1 MADLIRWPNLTRFGA
16 ALTIARTLD
25 SSEPQATAIV
35 IEDANGILNRL
46 VEHGFERRG
55 DFMVRYGEVKFTAK
69 DLSNWFPGFNPQ
81 TDLMQATPAQ
91 AVFSDLLPPRG
102 TAATS
107 ALDFTAVKTEAPAAT
122 QEPKAASPT
131 QAAPTVA
138 APTSRVATAADADI
152 DPLAKAG
159 DGKKDLPKIED
170 VGEKIGGAR
179 KDFAKRP
186 MVVGDLAGMNPLERT
201 ELVQRNNIWPAID
214 FKAMQAAG
222 VPYNI
227 AAGISHLRRSLADK
241 PKNGTAEGYITVVSK
256 IRDAFANVKTM
267 EDYKNA
273 SDQVVEA
280 YGYVRRDESTGR
292 ESRRIDDRD
301 FYEAVGSK
309 VPFLLVNSQPC
320 FAAGRAVAQDY
331 ETYFARAEA
340 RANAAKRTRETRE
353 VVEVRPHLASISQ
366 DGFHDYSEGRDLTGE
381 DFLKDFGLRGVEF
394 GNWVDQKE
402 RRAVVK
408 MGYNALHNLA
418 KALDIPPTSIGIG
431 GRLALAFGSRG
442 LGGMK
447 ASAHYEPHR
456 AVMNLTRMH
465 GAGSLAHE
473 WFHALDDLGQR
484 VLAANHG
491 AAPFCRT
498 PVSAFL
504 TDTIF
509 SMTENGGLLQQA
521 GARESAVA
529 DRAAVA
535 KARNGVDESVTSA
548 ALKLSLTIQSKVNP
562 DRIKALEEDEMHG
575 VRNAADWL
583 AHGASLA
590 KKNKPTQADIIKT
603 MLAPLMSTTK
613 EMAAQGGFINSDTF
627 EKASNKMLRELAGA
641 GLSTRKFR
649 KIADA
654 VESNLNH
661 AFGKAKQA
669 QLISE
674 GKYEWYGD
682 TDFVA
687 SAKRLDSR
695 RSKPYYNT
703 PRELGARAF
712 EAAVFDRLAEMG
724 IVDEYLVHGVEG
736 DRYDNHIGNPY
747 PSGDERS
754 VICGAVMEHVN
765 AMTTAY
771 AEEFAFVRGA
781 PDYSDDA
788 AYSAH
793 APS

>member
-1 MADLIRWPNLTRFGA
+1 MAELIRWPNLTRFGA

-25 SSEPQATAIV
+25 SSEPSPTAIV

-46 VEHGFERRG
+46 AEYGFERRG
-55 DFMVRYGEVKFTAK
+55 NFMVRHGEVKFTAK
-69 DLSNWFPGFNPQ
+69 DLSDWFPGFNVQ

-102 TAATS
+102 TAASS
-107 ALDFTAVKTEAPAAT
+107 ALDFTAVKTEVPAASKT
-122 QEPKAASPT
+122 AAE
-131 QAAPTVA
+131 AE
-138 APTSRVATAADADI
+138 PTSRAATAADADI

-159 DGKKDLPKIED
+159 EGKKDLPRIAD

-186 MVVGDLAGMNPLERT
+186 MVIGDLAGMNPLERT
-201 ELVQRNNIWPAID
+201 ELVKRSNIWPAID
-214 FKAMQAAG
+214 FKKMQEAG

-241 PKNGTAEGYITVVSK
+241 PKNGSVEGYITAVGK

-280 YGYVRRDESTGR
+280 YGYVLRDESTGH
-292 ESRRIDDRD
+292 ESRGIEDRD
-301 FYEAVGSK
+301 FFDAVGSK
-309 VPFLLVNSQPC
+309 VPYLLLNSQPC
-320 FAAGRAVAQDY
+320 FAAGRAAAADY

-340 RANAAKRTRETRE
+340 RANAAQRTRETRE

-473 WFHALDDLGQR
+473 WFHAFDDLGQR
-484 VLAANHG
+484 VMAAKHG
-491 AAPFCRT
+491 AAPLNRN

-504 TDTIF
+504 TDTTF
-509 SMTENGGLLQQA
+509 ALTENGGLLKET
-521 GARESAVA
+521 GARERAVA
-529 DRAAVA
+529 DHAAVA
-535 KARNGVDESVTSA
+535 KARNGVEESVTSA
-548 ALKLSLTIQSKVNP
+548 ALKLALTIQTKKNP
-562 DRIKALEEDEMHG
+562 GRIYVLEEEELSG
-575 VRNAADWL
+575 IRNAADWL

-590 KKNKPTQADIIKT
+590 KKNRPAQAEIIKT
-603 MLAPLMSTTK
+603 MLAPLMSATK
-613 EMAAQGGFINSDTF
+613 EMAEQGGFINSDTF
-627 EKASNKMLRELAGA
+627 EKASAKMLRELAGS
-641 GLSTRKFR
+641 GLSSTQFR
-649 KIADA
+649 KIAGT
-654 VESNLNH
+654 VESNLNY
-661 AFGKAKQA
+661 AFGKAKLA
-669 QLISE
+669 QLITE
-674 GKYEWYGD
+674 GKFEWYGD
-682 TDFVA
+682 TDYVA

-695 RSKPYYNT
+695 RSTPYYNT

-712 EAAVFDRLAEMG
+712 EAAVFDKLAELG
-724 IVDEYLVHGVEG
+724 VVDEYLVHGVEG
-736 DRYDNHIGNPY
+736 DRYENNIGNPY

-754 VICGAVMEHVN
+754 VICGAMMEHVS

-771 AEEFAFVRGA
+771 AEEFAFVREA
-781 PDYSDDA
+781 PNYTDDA
-788 AYSAH
+788 TYSAH
-793 APS
+793 AP

>member
-1 MADLIRWPNLTRFGA
+1 MADLIRWPNLARFGA

-25 SSEPQATAIV
+25 SSEPKATAIV

-46 VEHGFERRG
+46 AEHGFERRG

-69 DLSNWFPGFNPQ
+69 DLSNWFPGFNAQ

-107 ALDFTAVKTEAPAAT
+107 ALDFTAAKTETPT
-122 QEPKAASPT
+122 VTETPKAAE
-131 QAAPTVA
+131 
-138 APTSRVATAADADI
+138 PTSRTATAADADI
-152 DPLAKAG
+152 DPLAKVG
-159 DGKKDLPKIED
+159 DSKKDMPRIED

-201 ELVQRNNIWPAID
+201 ELVARNNIWPAID

-241 PKNGTAEGYITVVSK
+241 PKNGTAEGYITAVGK

-267 EDYKNA
+267 DDYKNA
-273 SDQVVEA
+273 SDKVIEA
-280 YGYVRRDESTGR
+280 YGYVRRDEATGR
-292 ESRRIDDRD
+292 ENRRIDDRD
-301 FYEAVGSK
+301 FYDAVGSK
-309 VPFLLVNSQPC
+309 VPYLLLNSQPC
-320 FAAGRAVAQDY
+320 FAAGRAAAADY
-331 ETYFARAEA
+331 ESYFARAEA

-442 LGGMK
+442 VGGMK

-456 AVMNLTRMH
+456 AVMNLTRMN

-473 WFHALDDLGQR
+473 WFHAFDDLGQR
-484 VLAANHG
+484 VMASKHG
-491 AAPFCRT
+491 AAPLCRT
-498 PVSAFL
+498 PVSTFL
-504 TDTIF
+504 TDTTF
-509 SMTENGGLLQQA
+509 SMTENGGLLQKTD
-521 GARESAVA
+521 ARETAVA
-529 DRAAVA
+529 ERAAVA

-548 ALKLSLTIQSKVNP
+548 ALKLALTIQTKVNP
-562 DRIKALEEDEMHG
+562 DRVKALEADEMVG
-575 VRNAADWL
+575 IRNAADWL
-583 AHGASLA
+583 AHGASFA
-590 KKNKPTQADIIKT
+590 KKDRPAQAEIIKT
-603 MLAPLMSTTK
+603 MLAPLMNSTK
-613 EMAAQGGFINSDTF
+613 EMAEQGGFINSDTF
-627 EKASNKMLRELAGA
+627 QKASNKMLRKLAGT
-641 GLSTRKFR
+641 GLSTRQFR

-661 AFGKAKQA
+661 AFSKAKQA

-674 GKYEWYGD
+674 GKFEWYGD
-682 TDFVA
+682 TEYVA

-695 RSKPYYNT
+695 RSSPYYNT

-712 EAAVFDRLAEMG
+712 EAAVFDRLAELG
-724 IVDEYLVHGVEG
+724 VVDEYLVHGVEG
-736 DRYDNHIGNPY
+736 DRYEKSIGNPY

-754 VICGAVMEHVN
+754 VICGAMMEHVN

-771 AEEFAFVRGA
+771 AEEFAFVREA
-781 PDYSDDA
+781 PDYTDDA

-793 APS
+793 AP